1 MWRTGRACDHLP
13 GPDGESV
20 IAYDAD
26 GEKRHQ
32 HRRHQQK
39 SCDLTFLG
47 RRSRI
52 SCRHVAS
59 LTDVFGGT
67 GNYWIFA
74 VEQRAFALV
83 PVAYLRGACLAGHR
97 IGEIPA
103 SRHWELRPI
112 NRDFPFIRIL
122 AIASEVGHLHEQLI

>member
-1 MWRTGRACDHLP
+1 MNCLRSLLIGSSLVWRTGRACDHLP

-20 IAYDAD
+20 TAYDAD

-47 RRSRI
+47 RRSRT

-59 LTDVFGGT
+59 LPDEFDGT

-74 VEQRAFALV
+74 VEQKAFALV
-83 PVAYLRGACLAGHR
+83 PANHNGNFAM
-97 IGEIPA
+97 PP
-103 SRHWELRPI
+103 SRLG
-112 NRDFPFIRIL
+112 PFSVPSQTFGL
-122 AIASEVGHLHEQLI
+122 